1 MTDITTMNEN
11 VFWLLAVNSNS
22 AKHEQTTASSFTSSL
37 WIGNQQPHKRRGCA
51 REEDRQKKKKRL
63 IGQFFFF
70 FFFVGAELLNS
81 DLPAG
86 QREEG

>member
-51 REEDRQKKKKRL
+51 REEDRQKKKK
-63 IGQFFFF
+63 IDWSIF